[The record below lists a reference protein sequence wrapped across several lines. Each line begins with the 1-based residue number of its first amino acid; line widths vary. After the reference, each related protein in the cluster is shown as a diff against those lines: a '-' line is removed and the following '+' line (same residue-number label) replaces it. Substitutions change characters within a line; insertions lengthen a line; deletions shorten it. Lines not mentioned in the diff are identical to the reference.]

1 MLLLV
6 EVQDCYTSTLHREVN
21 ASEQLSDVWVV
32 MVTRERLG
40 QVPLVRGRCTCVL
53 YGLAE

>member
-1 MLLLV
+1 MLLL

-53 YGLAE
+53 YAS